1 MKEIVKNNL
10 ERWLN
15 SPKVS
20 QEDKAKLNSM
30 NEKELDDAFFKNIAF
45 GTAGLRGVLGP
56 GTNRM
61 NYFTILKATIGF
73 GLYLKEL
80 YKDLNNISV
89 AISHDNRH
97 FSREFTLESAKILN
111 EMGINTYIFDALRPT
126 PELSYAVRYKKCQ
139 GGIMITASHNPKQ
152 YNGYKVYDEEGCQ
165 LVPSKIARLIEII
178 NSLNDELN
186 VEVPEVKNKGKNEIL
201 GQDVDDTY
209 VENVEKIVIDKS
221 LDKSNFK
228 IVYSPNHGTSY
239 VNAMRVFKDEGY
251 DVYPVVK
258 QCSFDPDFSATLSP
272 NPEDPRAFIEGIKLA
287 KEIGAEQICMT
298 DPDGDRVGLATKLD
312 NGEFALMTG
321 NESAAILLDYILDHK
336 KKNGEDLFPK
346 ISQASLYS
354 VSTAVIITTSTES
367 NSVSAIELFSTA
379 ISLVLSDE
387 AKLIFFKISFSSN
400 LSSLFLS

>member
-1 MKEIVKNNL
+1 MKDIVQNNL

-30 NEKELDDAFFKNIAF
+30 NEQELDDAFFKNIAF
-45 GTAGLRGVLGP
+45 GTAGLRGILGP

-61 NYFTILKATIGF
+61 NYFTVLKATVGF

-80 YKDLNNISV
+80 YKGLDNIKV

-111 EMGINTYIFDALRPT
+111 DMGIDTYIFDALRPT

-139 GGIMITASHNPKQ
+139 GGIMITASHNPKE

-186 VEVPEVKNKGKNEIL
+186 VEVPLVENKGKNEIL

-209 VENVEKIVIDKS
+209 VENVEKIVS
-221 LDKSNFK
+221 
-228 IVYSPNHGTSY
+228 
-239 VNAMRVFKDEGY
+239 
-251 DVYPVVK
+251 
-258 QCSFDPDFSATLSP
+258 
-272 NPEDPRAFIEGIKLA
+272 
-287 KEIGAEQICMT
+287 
-298 DPDGDRVGLATKLD
+298 
-312 NGEFALMTG
+312 
-321 NESAAILLDYILDHK
+321 
-336 KKNGEDLFPK
+336 
-346 ISQASLYS
+346 
-354 VSTAVIITTSTES
+354 
-367 NSVSAIELFSTA
+367 
-379 ISLVLSDE
+379 
-387 AKLIFFKISFSSN
+387 
-400 LSSLFLS
+400 